1 MPFPVFMTAT
11 EVTSHEWSDL
21 MDSRNTK
28 TYRLGIIALLTAGT
42 FINAVDRASL
52 SIAVPF
58 IIKDFGINAA
68 TMGVALSAFFWAYVP
83 GNVVSGNLA
92 DRFGSKKV
100 LGWSAVIWSVF
111 SALTGLAQNVS
122 HIVLFRM
129 GVGAGEAASLPTNTK
144 IVASNF
150 PSTER
155 GTAIM
160 VALAGIRVG
169 NAATPI
175 MMAFLIANWG
185 WRTAFVVTGLGS
197 LLWCVLWYFG
207 FKDLSDVKAKEDGV
221 KTKNSI
227 PWKIIFTSRA
237 LIGLT
242 LVKFT
247 QDYLQY
253 LFFTWV
259 PGYLVM
265 GRGFS
270 VVTMGFYMSLAY
282 ATAAI
287 AQPLVG
293 WFSDWLIKKGW
304 SVNRARKSVQ
314 VVLQL
319 LSSTIII
326 TGYSDNVGLAMFFL
340 VLAIGAES
348 TCAGHTWALIAEVV
362 PPKLVGTVG
371 GVINALGSAGGALSP
386 IVTGIIVSVTGSF
399 TLALT
404 IGGCSILVASLILMF
419 MVPELKPLAELETRI
434 AQSVGV
440 KA

>member
-1 MPFPVFMTAT
+1 
-11 EVTSHEWSDL
+11 

-28 TYRLGIIALLTAGT
+28 AYRLGVVALLTAGT

-58 IIKDFGINAA
+58 IITDFGINTA

-100 LGWSAVIWSVF
+100 LGWSAAIWSIF
-111 SALTGLAQNVS
+111 SAVTGLAQNVF
-122 HIVLFRM
+122 HIVLARM
-129 GVGAGEAASLPTNTK
+129 GVGAGEAAALPTNTK
-144 IVASNF
+144 IIASNF

-175 MMAFLIANWG
+175 LMAFLIANWG

-197 LLWCVLWYFG
+197 LLWCIIWYFG
-207 FKDLSDVKAKEDGV
+207 FKDLSDVKAKEDG
-221 KTKNSI
+221 TKEKVSI
-227 PWKIIFTSRA
+227 PWKIIFTNRA

-259 PGYLVM
+259 PAYLVM

-270 VVTMGFYMSLAY
+270 VVTMGFYMALAY

-304 SVNRARKSVQ
+304 SINRARKSVQ
-314 VVLQL
+314 VGLQL
-319 LSSTIII
+319 LSATIII
-326 TGYSDNVGLAMFFL
+326 TGYSDDVGIAMFFL

-371 GVINALGSAGGALSP
+371 GVINALGSSGGALSP
-386 IVTGIIVSVTGSF
+386 IVTGLIVAATGSF

-404 IGGCSILVASLILMF
+404 FGGCSILVASLILLF
-419 MVPELKPLAELETRI
+419 MVPELKPLAELESRV
-434 AQSVGV
+434 AQSTGA